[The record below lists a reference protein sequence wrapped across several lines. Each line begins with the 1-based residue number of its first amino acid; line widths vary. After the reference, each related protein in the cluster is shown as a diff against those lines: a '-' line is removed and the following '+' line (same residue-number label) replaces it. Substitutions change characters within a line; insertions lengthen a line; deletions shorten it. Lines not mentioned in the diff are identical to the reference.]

1 MREFTYNGNS
11 VPFDIG
17 DIETEE
23 RFEEAVIALGKK
35 EKTVPKDGKLSE
47 RMKAT
52 CLAFYAFFDDV
63 LGEGAAVKLLGEKL
77 NYNECEAC
85 YFSLLDTVKAQREET
100 EERRA
105 KYAARYSPARS
116 KRAKG

>member
-1 MREFTYNGNS
+1 MREFEYNGKS
-11 VPFDIG
+11 LPFDIG

-23 RFEEAVIALGKK
+23 RFEEAVIALGAA

-47 RMKAT
+47 RMRAT
-52 CLAFYAFFDDV
+52 CLAFYQFFDAV
-63 LGEGAAVKLLGEKL
+63 LGEGAAMDLLGEKL
-77 NYNECEAC
+77 NYNNCEEC
-85 YFSLLDTVKAQREET
+85 YYKLLETVKAQRTET

-116 KRAKG
+116 KR